1 MFLANLLEPVVRS
14 LWFTIV
20 THLENSTGKNFAAE
34 AISDWHL
41 QLALGRSA
49 PNWAGALGKG

>member
-1 MFLANLLEPVVRS
+1 MFLANLLVAVARS

-20 THLENSTGKNFAAE
+20 THLENSTWKNFAAE

-41 QLALGRSA
+41 QLALGRS
-49 PNWAGALGKG
+49 GTELGRGHG